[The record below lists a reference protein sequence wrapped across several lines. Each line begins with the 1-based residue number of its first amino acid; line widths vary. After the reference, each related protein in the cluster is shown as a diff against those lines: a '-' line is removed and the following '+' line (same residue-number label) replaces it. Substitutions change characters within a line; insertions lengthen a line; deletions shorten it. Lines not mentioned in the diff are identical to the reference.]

1 MNESNEQW
9 FRSIWKPLAIAA
21 SLMFLYSSVLAK
33 LTENWWTDEN
43 YSHGLLVP
51 FVIGF
56 IVWLE
61 FENLRLA
68 AQKPQRLAGFS
79 IIAGAL
85 LMLLVGT
92 LGAEIFTQRASL
104 VLMLAGII
112 VYFFGRVVLQKLAV
126 PLLLLALAIPI
137 PLIIF
142 NKIALPLQMWASQAA
157 DWAIKLYGIPS
168 IRNGNVIDIVPLGE
182 TRSVGLEVVEACSG
196 IRSLMTL
203 LTLALILAYF
213 TRDRREG
220 GRSRLSDILRS
231 RNFLRA
237 ALMMLSVIPIALVSN
252 ATRVAATGILTYY
265 YGQDFAEGSWHDIS
279 GWLVYLMALLML
291 AGSNQLTKRILA
303 SDASAT
309 ERAEIV
315 SRPIRLATSNLAVVV
330 VLAAI
335 LVGGFLINAFESRME
350 IQAVRRPL
358 IELPSKLG
366 KWEQKG
372 DDVSFD
378 AATEDILRA
387 SDYIMRDY
395 SSPET
400 RLNVYIGY
408 YASQRTGATHHSPQ
422 SCLPGSGW
430 EMRDGEL
437 MTMKTPAGKSIEVNR
452 YIVTRGNYSE
462 VLIYWYQGRGRSTA
476 NEFADKALMIWDS
489 IIRSRSDGAMVRV
502 MAPVEDDELQAV
514 AEALD
519 LAANLADQITP
530 FVPQ

>member
-1 MNESNEQW
+1 MNESNATR
-9 FRSIWKPLAIAA
+9 FGYLWKPLAVTAA
-21 SLMFLYSSVLAK
+21 LAFLYYSVLVK
-33 LTENWWTDEN
+33 LAENWWTDEN

-61 FENLRLA
+61 FENLRQA
-68 AQKPQRLAGFS
+68 IKKPEFFAGFVLIS
-79 IIAGAL
+79 GAL
-85 LMLLVGT
+85 LMLFVGT

-112 VYFFGRVVLQKLAV
+112 VYFFGREILQKLAV

-157 DWAIKLYGIPS
+157 GWAIRLYGIAAE
-168 IRNGNVIDIVPLGE
+168 RTGNIIEIVPLGE
-182 TRSVGLEVVEACSG
+182 SRPVGLEVVEACSG

-203 LTLALILAYF
+203 LTLALVLAYF

-220 GRSRLSDILRS
+220 GGNGFSDILRS
-231 RNFLRA
+231 RNFFRA
-237 ALMMLSVIPIALVSN
+237 ALMLLFVVPIALISN
-252 ATRVAATGILTYY
+252 ASRVAATGILTYY

-279 GWLVYLMALLML
+279 GWLVYLLALLML
-291 AGSNQLTKRILA
+291 AGTNQLAKRIFA
-303 SDASAT
+303 SDASVIKAT
-309 ERAEIV
+309 GFL
-315 SRPIRLATSNLAVVV
+315 SRPHRSATSS
-330 VLAAI
+330 LAAI
-335 LVGGFLINAFESRME
+335 IVIVVISTGGIFITWFESRME
-350 IQAVRRPL
+350 ITAVRRPL
-358 IELPSKLG
+358 VELPSKLG
-366 KWEQKG
+366 KWEQIG

-378 AATEDILRA
+378 AVTEDILRT

-430 EMRDGEL
+430 EMRDGKL
-437 MTMKTPAGKSIEVNR
+437 MTMKTPAGKTIEVNR
-452 YIVTRGNYSE
+452 YVVTRGSYSE
-462 VLIYWYQGRGRSTA
+462 VLIYWYQGRGRTTA
-476 NEFADKALMIWDS
+476 NEFADKAYMIWDS
-489 IIRSRSDGAMVRV
+489 IVRSRSDGAMVRV
-502 MAPVEDDELQAV
+502 MAPVGDDEPQSV
-514 AEALD
+514 ADALD
-519 LAANLADQITP
+519 LASNLADKITP